1 MEKYLHLTPQEAIR
15 YFIQNNYTPTGETEI
30 LPRFRGDIS
39 VSIVM
44 PTHRSKPGYDQDPI
58 VMKNYMDEVEKRL
71 FSLYDKR
78 LAQTVVDNI
87 KNARKKIDFG
97 NNLDSLVLY
106 ANEHF
111 STVIKLPVEV
121 KGEVMIGY
129 DFDLRPLYKTNQ
141 QDRRYYIL
149 TVSLKK
155 IRLIE
160 AFNDKPVREVLS
172 GDFPFIRDAFYET
185 ADKEKIMQD
194 DFVED
199 LYKEFCNDADKSF
212 QQYYKEE
219 PLPVILAGDVKS
231 VAYYELQMDNK
242 NIVIGRVAGSYDN
255 VPAHAVVTAVLP
267 ELERYRK
274 SKETEYLSEIDY
286 SASSGLLVT
295 DVTEMFSLAE
305 IGQAGSL
312 YIGNGFSVNGIEE
325 KGNLKIIDKDNQEL
339 QLHDILHLLIWN
351 VNRNKGKVIF
361 MDDILLEKYGGAV
374 MIKRY

>member
-1 MEKYLHLTPQEAIR
+1 M
-15 YFIQNNYTPTGETEI
+15 
-30 LPRFRGDIS
+30 
-39 VSIVM
+39 
-44 PTHRSKPGYDQDPI
+44 
-58 VMKNYMDEVEKRL
+58 
-71 FSLYDKR
+71 
-78 LAQTVVDNI
+78 AQTVVDNI

-231 VAYYELQMDNK
+231 VAYY
-242 NIVIGRVAGSYDN
+242 
-255 VPAHAVVTAVLP
+255 
-267 ELERYRK
+267 
-274 SKETEYLSEIDY
+274 
-286 SASSGLLVT
+286 
-295 DVTEMFSLAE
+295 
-305 IGQAGSL
+305 
-312 YIGNGFSVNGIEE
+312 
-325 KGNLKIIDKDNQEL
+325 
-339 QLHDILHLLIWN
+339 
-351 VNRNKGKVIF
+351 
-361 MDDILLEKYGGAV
+361 
-374 MIKRY
+374 